1 MQADTPYQSE
11 CGVSVVYRE
20 RFFHNLHRVDDM
32 SSTLFR
38 TVYCWYGAQPTH
50 TVYYS
55 MKNKHIF
62 VITAMLMSTTAFAQF
77 THSGGRNPSSVEKG
91 WNSIYASYNMLKY
104 SQEMFGYNKAYNG
117 FSIGYDRAIGL
128 TSKIPFYVEIGG
140 AIQYAG
146 QNIKANDEDNVKA
159 TSNLLSVKVPVSIL
173 YRWNVANSNWSII
186 PKAGF
191 DGRFNVLGKGKE
203 TYTDSDYSHKLTTTT
218 NRYNMFKEGEN
229 GKDGYN
235 GLNASGDK
243 CSRFQVGWHVGANV
257 EYKSLLLGITYGA
270 DMNAFC
276 KEYYESISNIHFKTL
291 SITIGY
297 KF

>member
-1 MQADTPYQSE
+1 
-11 CGVSVVYRE
+11 
-20 RFFHNLHRVDDM
+20 
-32 SSTLFR
+32 
-38 TVYCWYGAQPTH
+38 
-50 TVYYS
+50 

-77 THSGGRNPSSVEKG
+77 THSGRRNLSSAEKG
-91 WNSIYASYNMLKY
+91 WNSIYVSYNMLKY
-104 SQEMFGYNKAYNG
+104 SQEMFVYNKAYNG
-117 FSIGYDRAIGL
+117 FSVGYDRAIGL
-128 TSKIPFYVEIGG
+128 ISKIPLYVEIGG

-146 QNIKANDEDNVKA
+146 QNIKDNVGGYVKT

-203 TYTDSDYSHKLTTTT
+203 TSSDYSHKFTTT

-229 GKDGYN
+229 GEDGYN
-235 GLNASGDK
+235 GLNALGDK
-243 CSRFQVGWHVGANV
+243 CRRFQVGWHVGANV

-276 KEYYESISNIHFKTL
+276 KEFNETVYNIHFKTL
-291 SITIGY
+291 LITIGH

>member
-1 MQADTPYQSE
+1 
-11 CGVSVVYRE
+11 
-20 RFFHNLHRVDDM
+20 
-32 SSTLFR
+32 
-38 TVYCWYGAQPTH
+38 
-50 TVYYS
+50 
-55 MKNKHIF
+55 MKIKHIF

-77 THSGGRNPSSVEKG
+77 THSGGRNQSSAEEG

-104 SQEMFGYNKAYNG
+104 SQEMLGYNKAYNG

-128 TSKIPFYVEIGG
+128 TSKIPLYVEIGG

-146 QNIKANDEDNVKA
+146 QKVNEEDDESNAKT

-203 TYTDSDYSHKLTTTT
+203 TYTASDHSHEFTTT

-229 GKDGYN
+229 GKDVYN

-276 KEYYESISNIHFKTL
+276 KEYCEIVSNIHFKTL
-291 SITIGY
+291 SITIGH

>member
-1 MQADTPYQSE
+1 
-11 CGVSVVYRE
+11 
-20 RFFHNLHRVDDM
+20 
-32 SSTLFR
+32 
-38 TVYCWYGAQPTH
+38 
-50 TVYYS
+50 
-55 MKNKHIF
+55 MKLKHIF

-77 THSGGRNPSSVEKG
+77 THSGGRNQSSAEEG

-104 SQEMFGYNKAYNG
+104 SQEMLAFNKAYNG

-128 TSKIPFYVEIGG
+128 TSKIPLYVEIGG

-146 QNIKANDEDNVKA
+146 QKVNGEDDESNVKT

-203 TYTDSDYSHKLTTTT
+203 TYTASDHSHKFTTT

-229 GKDGYN
+229 GKDVYN

-276 KEYYESISNIHFKTL
+276 KEYYEIVSNIHFKTL
-291 SITIGY
+291 SITIGH

>member
-1 MQADTPYQSE
+1 
-11 CGVSVVYRE
+11 
-20 RFFHNLHRVDDM
+20 
-32 SSTLFR
+32 
-38 TVYCWYGAQPTH
+38 
-50 TVYYS
+50 
-55 MKNKHIF
+55 MKLKHIF

-77 THSGGRNPSSVEKG
+77 THSGGRNQSSAEEG
-91 WNSIYASYNMLKY
+91 WNSIYASYNMLTY
-104 SQEMFGYNKAYNG
+104 SQEMARCNKAYNG

-128 TSKIPFYVEIGG
+128 TSKIPLYVEIGG

-146 QNIKANDEDNVKA
+146 QNIKVNDEGNLKM

-191 DGRFNVLGKGKE
+191 DGRFNVLGKGKQ
-203 TYTDSDYSHKLTTTT
+203 TYTASDYSHEFTTT
-218 NRYNMFKEGEN
+218 NRYNMFKEVEN

-235 GLNASGDK
+235 GLNALGDK

-276 KEYYESISNIHFKTL
+276 KEYCEIVSNIHFKTL
-291 SITIGY
+291 SITIGH

>member
-1 MQADTPYQSE
+1 
-11 CGVSVVYRE
+11 
-20 RFFHNLHRVDDM
+20 
-32 SSTLFR
+32 
-38 TVYCWYGAQPTH
+38 
-50 TVYYS
+50 
-55 MKNKHIF
+55 MKFKYIF

-77 THSGGRNPSSVEKG
+77 THSGGRNQSSAEEG

-128 TSKIPFYVEIGG
+128 ISKIPLYVEIGG

-146 QNIKANDEDNVKA
+146 QNIKDNVGGYVKT

-191 DGRFNVLGKGKE
+191 DGRFNILGKGKE
-203 TYTDSDYSHKLTTTT
+203 TSSDYSHKFTTT

-235 GLNASGDK
+235 GLNALGDK
-243 CSRFQVGWHVGANV
+243 CRRFQVGWHVGANV
-257 EYKSLLLGITYGA
+257 EYKSLLLGITYGT

-276 KEYYESISNIHFKTL
+276 KEYNDSVSNIHFKTL
-291 SITIGY
+291 SITIGH

>member
-1 MQADTPYQSE
+1 
-11 CGVSVVYRE
+11 
-20 RFFHNLHRVDDM
+20 
-32 SSTLFR
+32 
-38 TVYCWYGAQPTH
+38 
-50 TVYYS
+50 
-55 MKNKHIF
+55 MKLKHIF

-77 THSGGRNPSSVEKG
+77 THSGGRNQSSAEEG

-104 SQEMFGYNKAYNG
+104 SQEMLSGNKAYNG

-128 TSKIPFYVEIGG
+128 TSKIPLYVEIGG

-146 QNIKANDEDNVKA
+146 QNIKVNDDEGNVKT

-203 TYTDSDYSHKLTTTT
+203 TYTASDYSHKFTTT

-229 GKDGYN
+229 GTDGYN
-235 GLNASGDK
+235 GLYASGDK

-276 KEYYESISNIHFKTL
+276 KEYLEMVSNIHFKTL
-291 SITIGY
+291 SITIGH

>member
-1 MQADTPYQSE
+1 
-11 CGVSVVYRE
+11 
-20 RFFHNLHRVDDM
+20 
-32 SSTLFR
+32 
-38 TVYCWYGAQPTH
+38 
-50 TVYYS
+50 
-55 MKNKHIF
+55 MKIKHIF
-62 VITAMLMSTTAFAQF
+62 VITAMLMSTTSFAQF
-77 THSGGRNPSSVEKG
+77 THSGGRNQSSAEEG

-104 SQEMFGYNKAYNG
+104 SQEMLAYNKAYNG
-117 FSIGYDRAIGL
+117 VSIGYDRAIGL
-128 TSKIPFYVEIGG
+128 TSKIPLYVEIGG

-146 QNIKANDEDNVKA
+146 QNIKVKNEDNEKA
-159 TSNLLSVKVPVSIL
+159 ASNLLSVKVPVSIL
-173 YRWNVANSNWSII
+173 YRWNVANSNWSVI

-191 DGRFNVLGKGKE
+191 DGRFNVLGKGKV
-203 TYTDSDYSHKLTTTT
+203 TYTDSDYSHEFTTT

-276 KEYYESISNIHFKTL
+276 KEFNETVYNIHFKTL
-291 SITIGY
+291 SITIGH

>member
-1 MQADTPYQSE
+1 
-11 CGVSVVYRE
+11 
-20 RFFHNLHRVDDM
+20 
-32 SSTLFR
+32 
-38 TVYCWYGAQPTH
+38 
-50 TVYYS
+50 
-55 MKNKHIF
+55 MKIKHIF
-62 VITAMLMSTTAFAQF
+62 VITAMLMSTTSFAQF
-77 THSGGRNPSSVEKG
+77 THSGGRNQSSAEEG

-104 SQEMFGYNKAYNG
+104 SQEMLAYNKAYNG
-117 FSIGYDRAIGL
+117 VSIGYDRAIGL
-128 TSKIPFYVEIGG
+128 TSKIPLYVEIGG

-146 QNIKANDEDNVKA
+146 QNIKVKNEDNEKA
-159 TSNLLSVKVPVSIL
+159 ASNLLSVKVPVSIL
-173 YRWNVANSNWSII
+173 YRWNVANSNWSVI

-191 DGRFNVLGKGKE
+191 DGRFNVLGKGKVA
-203 TYTDSDYSHKLTTTT
+203 YTDSDYSHEFTTT

-276 KEYYESISNIHFKTL
+276 KEFNETVYNIHFKTL
-291 SITIGY
+291 SITIGH

>member
-1 MQADTPYQSE
+1 
-11 CGVSVVYRE
+11 
-20 RFFHNLHRVDDM
+20 
-32 SSTLFR
+32 
-38 TVYCWYGAQPTH
+38 
-50 TVYYS
+50 

-77 THSGGRNPSSVEKG
+77 THSGGRNLSSVEKG

-104 SQEMFGYNKAYNG
+104 SQEMFDYNKAYNG
-117 FSIGYDRAIGL
+117 FSVGYDRAIGL
-128 TSKIPFYVEIGG
+128 ISKIPLYVEIGG
-140 AIQYAG
+140 AIQYAR
-146 QNIKANDEDNVKA
+146 QSVKDNNEDDSKT
-159 TSNLLSVKVPVSIL
+159 TSNLLSVKVPVSVL
-173 YRWNVANSNWSII
+173 YRWNIANSNWSII

-203 TYTDSDYSHKLTTTT
+203 TYTELYSSSLIKHVIT
-218 NRYNMFKEGEN
+218 NKYNMFKEGEN
-229 GKDGYN
+229 GKDRYN
-235 GLNASGDK
+235 GLNAKGDK

-276 KEYYESISNIHFKTL
+276 KKYCEIVSNVHFKTL
-291 SITIGY
+291 SITIGH

>member
-1 MQADTPYQSE
+1 
-11 CGVSVVYRE
+11 
-20 RFFHNLHRVDDM
+20 
-32 SSTLFR
+32 
-38 TVYCWYGAQPTH
+38 
-50 TVYYS
+50 
-55 MKNKHIF
+55 MKIKHFF

-77 THSGGRNPSSVEKG
+77 THSGGRNQSSVEKG

-104 SQEMFGYNKAYNG
+104 SQEMFVYNKAYNG
-117 FSIGYDRAIGL
+117 FSVGYDRAIGL
-128 TSKIPFYVEIGG
+128 ISKIPLYVEIGG

-146 QNIKANDEDNVKA
+146 QNIKDNVGGYVKT

-203 TYTDSDYSHKLTTTT
+203 TSSDYSHKFTTT

-229 GKDGYN
+229 GEDGYN
-235 GLNASGDK
+235 GLNALGDK
-243 CSRFQVGWHVGANV
+243 CRRFQVGWHVGANV

-276 KEYYESISNIHFKTL
+276 KEFNETVYNIHFKTL
-291 SITIGY
+291 LITIGH

>member
-1 MQADTPYQSE
+1 
-11 CGVSVVYRE
+11 
-20 RFFHNLHRVDDM
+20 
-32 SSTLFR
+32 
-38 TVYCWYGAQPTH
+38 
-50 TVYYS
+50 
-55 MKNKHIF
+55 MKIKHIF

-77 THSGGRNPSSVEKG
+77 THSGGRNQSSSEEG

-104 SQEMFGYNKAYNG
+104 SQEMFGWNKAYNG
-117 FSIGYDRAIGL
+117 FSVGYDRAIGL
-128 TSKIPFYVEIGG
+128 TSKIPLYIEIGG

-146 QNIKANDEDNVKA
+146 QSVKSNDEDYEKT
-159 TSNLLSVKVPVSIL
+159 TSNLLSVKVPVSVL
-173 YRWNVANSNWSII
+173 YRYNIANSNWSII

-203 TYTDSDYSHKLTTTT
+203 TYTDYHYSDKLTIT

-257 EYKSLLLGITYGA
+257 EYKSLLLGITYGT

-276 KEYYESISNIHFKTL
+276 KEFNETVYNIHFKTL
-291 SITIGY
+291 LITIGH

>member
-1 MQADTPYQSE
+1 
-11 CGVSVVYRE
+11 
-20 RFFHNLHRVDDM
+20 
-32 SSTLFR
+32 
-38 TVYCWYGAQPTH
+38 
-50 TVYYS
+50 
-55 MKNKHIF
+55 MKIKHIF
-62 VITAMLMSTTAFAQF
+62 VITAMLMSTTSFAQF
-77 THSGGRNPSSVEKG
+77 THSGGRNQSSAEEG

-104 SQEMFGYNKAYNG
+104 SQEMLAYNKAYNG
-117 FSIGYDRAIGL
+117 VSIGYDRAIGL
-128 TSKIPFYVEIGG
+128 TSKIPLYVEIGG

-146 QNIKANDEDNVKA
+146 QNIKVKNEDNEKA
-159 TSNLLSVKVPVSIL
+159 ASNLLSVKVPVSIL
-173 YRWNVANSNWSII
+173 YRWNVANSNWSVI

-191 DGRFNVLGKGKE
+191 DGRFNVLGKGKV
-203 TYTDSDYSHKLTTTT
+203 TYTDSDYSHEFTAT

-276 KEYYESISNIHFKTL
+276 KEFNETVYNIHFKTL
-291 SITIGY
+291 SITIGH

>member
-1 MQADTPYQSE
+1 
-11 CGVSVVYRE
+11 
-20 RFFHNLHRVDDM
+20 
-32 SSTLFR
+32 
-38 TVYCWYGAQPTH
+38 
-50 TVYYS
+50 
-55 MKNKHIF
+55 MKIKHIF

-77 THSGGRNPSSVEKG
+77 THSGGRNQSSAEEG
-91 WNSIYASYNMLKY
+91 WNSIYASYNMLKF
-104 SQEMFGYNKAYNG
+104 SQEMLAYNKAYNG

-128 TSKIPFYVEIGG
+128 TSKIPLYVEIGG

-146 QNIKANDEDNVKA
+146 QKVNREDDESNAKT

-203 TYTDSDYSHKLTTTT
+203 TYTASDHSHKFTTT

-229 GKDGYN
+229 GKDVYN

-276 KEYYESISNIHFKTL
+276 KEYYEIVSNIHFKTL
-291 SITIGY
+291 SITIGH

>member
-1 MQADTPYQSE
+1 
-11 CGVSVVYRE
+11 
-20 RFFHNLHRVDDM
+20 
-32 SSTLFR
+32 
-38 TVYCWYGAQPTH
+38 
-50 TVYYS
+50 
-55 MKNKHIF
+55 MKLKHIF

-77 THSGGRNPSSVEKG
+77 THSGGRNQSSAEEG

-104 SQEMFGYNKAYNG
+104 SQEMSRWNKAYNG

-128 TSKIPFYVEIGG
+128 TSKIPLYVEIGG

-159 TSNLLSVKVPVSIL
+159 TSNLLSVKVPVSVL
-173 YRWNVANSNWSII
+173 YSWNIANSNWSII

-191 DGRFNVLGKGKE
+191 DGRFNVLGKGKV
-203 TYTDSDYSHKLTTTT
+203 TYTASDYSHKFTTT

-235 GLNASGDK
+235 GLYASGDK

-276 KEYYESISNIHFKTL
+276 KEYFEIVPNIHFKTL
-291 SITIGY
+291 SITIGH

>member
-1 MQADTPYQSE
+1 
-11 CGVSVVYRE
+11 
-20 RFFHNLHRVDDM
+20 
-32 SSTLFR
+32 
-38 TVYCWYGAQPTH
+38 
-50 TVYYS
+50 
-55 MKNKHIF
+55 MKLKHIF

-77 THSGGRNPSSVEKG
+77 THSGGRNQSSAEEG

-104 SQEMFGYNKAYNG
+104 SQEMLGYNKAYNG

-128 TSKIPFYVEIGG
+128 TSKIPLYVEIGG

-146 QNIKANDEDNVKA
+146 QKVNEEDDESNAKT

-203 TYTDSDYSHKLTTTT
+203 TYTASDHSHEFTTT

-229 GKDGYN
+229 GKDVYN

-276 KEYYESISNIHFKTL
+276 KEYCEIVSNIHFKTL
-291 SITIGY
+291 SITIGH

>member
-1 MQADTPYQSE
+1 
-11 CGVSVVYRE
+11 
-20 RFFHNLHRVDDM
+20 
-32 SSTLFR
+32 
-38 TVYCWYGAQPTH
+38 
-50 TVYYS
+50 
-55 MKNKHIF
+55 MKVKHIF

-77 THSGGRNPSSVEKG
+77 THSGGRNQSSAEEG

-104 SQEMFGYNKAYNG
+104 SQEMAGYNKAYNG

-128 TSKIPFYVEIGG
+128 TSKIPLYVEIGG

-146 QNIKANDEDNVKA
+146 QKVNEEDDESNAKT

-191 DGRFNVLGKGKE
+191 DGRFNVLGKG
-203 TYTDSDYSHKLTTTT
+203 TYTASDHSHKFTTT

-229 GKDGYN
+229 GKDVYN

-276 KEYYESISNIHFKTL
+276 KEYCEIVSNIHFKTL
-291 SITIGY
+291 SITIGH

>member
-1 MQADTPYQSE
+1 
-11 CGVSVVYRE
+11 
-20 RFFHNLHRVDDM
+20 
-32 SSTLFR
+32 
-38 TVYCWYGAQPTH
+38 
-50 TVYYS
+50 
-55 MKNKHIF
+55 MKIKHFF

-77 THSGGRNPSSVEKG
+77 THSGRRNQSSVEEG

-104 SQEMFGYNKAYNG
+104 SQEMFIYNKAYNG
-117 FSIGYDRAIGL
+117 FSVGYDRAIGL
-128 TSKIPFYVEIGG
+128 ISKIPLYVEIGG

-146 QNIKANDEDNVKA
+146 QNIKDNVGGYVKT

-203 TYTDSDYSHKLTTTT
+203 TSSDYSHKFTTT

-229 GKDGYN
+229 GEDGYN
-235 GLNASGDK
+235 GLNALGDK
-243 CSRFQVGWHVGANV
+243 CRRFQVGWHVGANV

-276 KEYYESISNIHFKTL
+276 KEFNETVYNIHFKTL
-291 SITIGY
+291 LITIGH

>member
-1 MQADTPYQSE
+1 
-11 CGVSVVYRE
+11 
-20 RFFHNLHRVDDM
+20 
-32 SSTLFR
+32 
-38 TVYCWYGAQPTH
+38 
-50 TVYYS
+50 
-55 MKNKHIF
+55 MKTKRIIAL
-62 VITAMLMSTTAFAQF
+62 VAILMCTTAFAQ
-77 THSGGRNPSSVEKG
+77 TTRSEGSQSSSEKG

-146 QNIKANDEDNVKA
+146 QYIKANDEDNDVKA

-191 DGRFNVLGKGKE
+191 DGRFNVLGKGIE

-276 KEYYESISNIHFKTL
+276 KEYSEFVSNIHFKTL